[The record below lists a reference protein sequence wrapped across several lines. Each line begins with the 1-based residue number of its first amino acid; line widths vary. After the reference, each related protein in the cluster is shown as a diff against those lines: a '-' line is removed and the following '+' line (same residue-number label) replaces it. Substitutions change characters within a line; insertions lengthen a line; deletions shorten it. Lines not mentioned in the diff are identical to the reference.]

1 MVNNRKLN
9 EVDVD
14 KIRALTVYRRVVEL
28 GSFKAAA
35 EDLSLSK
42 AAISKNISELEDY
55 LKSPLINRTT
65 RNMHITDN
73 GQLYYRQVC
82 NILDDLKHADLSVME
97 SSDILKGSLKI
108 SVPMSLGL
116 LEINPIV
123 CEFMHQHPE
132 LSVEIVMSDQYIDL
146 IEQGIDIA
154 IRGGGEL
161 SNSSLRSRKLI
172 NMRRVL
178 CASPEYLS
186 KCSKVL
192 KPEDL
197 AHHKCLIYSFSSS
210 ARRWLFRNED
220 EVKEIELPPNSYV
233 VNNGLALKQT
243 ACAGHGILLLPDLF
257 VNDELESGEL
267 VEVLPMWQAEEHS
280 LYVVYPFHKEQSQ
293 KVRTFIDF
301 VVKHFERKQ
310 H

>member
-1 MVNNRKLN
+1 M
-9 EVDVD
+9 D
-14 KIRALTVYRRVVEL
+14 KIRALTVFRRVVEL

-42 AAISKNISELEDY
+42 AAVSKNINELEDY

-73 GQLYYRQVC
+73 GQLYYNQVC
-82 NILDDLKHADLSVME
+82 NILDDLKHADLSVIE
-97 SSDILKGSLKI
+97 SSHTLKGSLKI
-108 SVPMSLGL
+108 SVPMSLGI
-116 LEINPIV
+116 LEINPII
-123 CEFMHQHPE
+123 CEFMHQYPD
-132 LSVEIVMSDQYIDL
+132 LSIEVVMSDQYVDL
-146 IEQGIDIA
+146 IDSGIDIA

-172 NMRRVL
+172 DMRRVL

-186 KCSKVL
+186 KSSEIL

-220 EVKEIELPPNSYV
+220 EVKEIELQSSSYV

-243 ACAGHGILLLPDLF
+243 ACSGHGILLLPDLF
-257 VNDELESGEL
+257 VKGELESGEL
-267 VEVLPMWQAEEHS
+267 VEVLSMWQADRHS

-301 VVKHFERKQ
+301 VVKHFENKQ